1 MTHYYEKNIVEI
13 KNEYTDFLI
22 NILTPIIHE
31 GIKSIYDKS
40 VKIEETFKQQ
50 EKLDPKFINPGVFK
64 IFQLCLRDIPNLNSA
79 TIESEVNRIKEKSKC
94 SEWFD
99 ALLKST
105 IKSHIV
111 LLTFNT
117 RKVTSF
123 ICHSYEFIVLI
134 KLNLVNVSVKI
145 TG

>member
-40 VKIEETFKQQ
+40 VKIELTFKQQ
-50 EKLDPKFINPGVFK
+50 EQKDPKFINPGVFK

-79 TIESEVNRIKEKSKC
+79 AIESEVIRIKEKTKC

-105 IKSHIV
+105 IKSHII

-117 RKVTSF
+117 KNKSK
-123 ICHSYEFIVLI
+123 IVEA
-134 KLNLVNVSVKI
+134 
-145 TG
+145 GDF